1 MKRRLLTL
9 SLVFAIVLAP
19 LGPAVQAKPSKLT
32 PKAEIEKR
40 LNKKETRVKVKLNN
54 GSELKGRVTQSNENG
69 FTLSDEKSG
78 KNTDIAY
85 ADVQN
90 VEGRGMSKKKKAF
103 IITGVVVAV
112 AVTALILAV
121 KNGPGDFNLGG
132 ININF

>member
-1 MKRRLLTL
+1 MTKRLLTL
-9 SLVFAIVLAP
+9 FFAYAIVLTS
-19 LGPAVQAKPSKLT
+19 LGPAVQAQPSKLT
-32 PKAEIEKR
+32 PKAEVEKR

-54 GSELKGRVTQSNENG
+54 GSELKGRITQSSENG

-78 KNTDIAY
+78 KNTEIAY

-112 AVTALILAV
+112 AVTALVLAL
-121 KNGPGDFNLGG
+121 KDLGNFNLSG